1 MNILLNNKFK
11 VRLDYLTELHGMSD
25 AEIKKIAQIYTK
37 KFTEIKSGKVVPDHE
52 TFEKILDI
60 FKISQEQFWGLN
72 VRDDFSSDSLTVGKR
87 IQFFRREMG
96 LTTTQLDRKLMLSPN
111 ILTKYE
117 RGHLKPQQKNFKV
130 ILDTLDV
137 DLEKFW
143 EIALVDLKDV
153 AKVRKKKSES
163 FFNPVGSSDYDSSKF
178 IEQFK
183 QYKKYRFFSN
193 ASIACLLDVNLQDI
207 LDLENGLVEPS
218 ERLLKKLFIIFEVEE
233 ADFWGEVDFVNKSK
247 KIKNDFSKILNLIR
261 AEKGLDRSEFAK
273 YLGLTLAQFNT
284 YESAM
289 NSPTAPNFEDIL
301 NKLSLSEKQ
310 FWNKLKSY
318 PSESDLNQCGQK
330 IKYYRKCKSIKST
343 DLSRISQV
351 SKTTIYYL
359 ENGSKIPD
367 LYYIYKLVKAMK
379 IKYKD
384 FWEMQL
390 PNEKA

>member
-1 MNILLNNKFK
+1 M
-11 VRLDYLTELHGMSD
+11 RLDYLTELHGMSN

-37 KFTEIKSGKVVPDHE
+37 KFTEIKTGKVVPDHE
-52 TFEKILDI
+52 TFEQLLEI
-60 FKISQEQFWGLN
+60 FKISEEQFWGLN
-72 VRDDFSSDSLTVGKR
+72 VRDDFTNDSLTVGKR
-87 IQFFRREMG
+87 IQFFRREKG
-96 LTTTQLDRKLMLSPN
+96 LTTTLLDRKLMLSAN

-117 RGHLKPQQKNFKV
+117 RGYLKPQQESFKV
-130 ILDTLDV
+130 ILDALDV

-143 EIALVDLKDV
+143 EIALVDLEDV
-153 AKVRKKKSES
+153 VKARKKKSKL

-193 ASIACLLDVNLQDI
+193 ASIACLLDVHLQDI

-218 ERLLKKLFIIFEVEE
+218 ERLFNKLFKIFEVDE
-233 ADFWGEVDFVNKSK
+233 AEFWGEVDFLNKPK
-247 KIKNDFSKILNLIR
+247 KIKNDFSKIINLIR

-273 YLGLTLAQFNT
+273 YLGLTLGQINS
-284 YESAM
+284 YESTS
-289 NSPTAPNFEDIL
+289 NLPTALTFEDIL
-301 NKLSLSEKQ
+301 KKLSLSEKQ
-310 FWNKLKSY
+310 FWNKIKSY

-330 IKYYRKCKSIKST
+330 IKYYRKCKSIKANE
-343 DLSRISQV
+343 LSKISQV
-351 SKTTIYYL
+351 SKSTIYHL
-359 ENGSKIPD
+359 ENGKRLPD
-367 LYYIYKLVKAMK
+367 LYYIYKLLKAMK